1 MENSEDTKKRGNGL
15 VSQIEEKIFFVIG
28 SLLVIIFFLYLV
40 TPLVFA
46 EKFQVIQRL
55 ADSDN
60 MEAYLEPES
69 IEVNLSGIR
78 NDEDKAKEVSEI
90 VLKNNTGNYEEGRED
105 IVFMIRKIRREKGVL
120 YLDYNW
126 QFEGEFRRKNMIDR
140 FFRAEVDIDN
150 KTVIFEKDLQP
161 LYFDGTG

>member
-69 IEVNLSGIR
+69 VEVDLSGIR
-78 NDEDKAKEVSEI
+78 NDEDKAKEV
-90 VLKNNTGNYEEGRED
+90 
-105 IVFMIRKIRREKGVL
+105 
-120 YLDYNW
+120 
-126 QFEGEFRRKNMIDR
+126 
-140 FFRAEVDIDN
+140 
-150 KTVIFEKDLQP
+150 
-161 LYFDGTG
+161 

>member
-15 VSQIEEKIFFVIG
+15 VSQIEEKNFFVII
-28 SLLVIIFFLYLV
+28 SLLVIIFFFYLV

-69 IEVNLSGIR
+69 VEVDLSGIR
-78 NDEDKAKEVSEI
+78 NDEDKAKEV
-90 VLKNNTGNYEEGRED
+90 
-105 IVFMIRKIRREKGVL
+105 
-120 YLDYNW
+120 
-126 QFEGEFRRKNMIDR
+126 
-140 FFRAEVDIDN
+140 
-150 KTVIFEKDLQP
+150 
-161 LYFDGTG
+161 